1 MPALMT
7 HLLTAAIERAVFK
20 MAAALT
26 GAAPTSAAGA
36 PRAAPPPASDKRQR

>member
-1 MPALMT
+1 MPAQLI
-7 HLLTAAIERAVFK
+7 HLLTASTERAVFK
-20 MAAALT
+20 MAAALP